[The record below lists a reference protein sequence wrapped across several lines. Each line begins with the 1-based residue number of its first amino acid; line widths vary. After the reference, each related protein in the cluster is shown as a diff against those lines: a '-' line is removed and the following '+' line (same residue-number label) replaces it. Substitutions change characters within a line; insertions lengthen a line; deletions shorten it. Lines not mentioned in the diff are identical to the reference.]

1 MKVTCALS
9 QSQIENLYANVYVH
23 MLNQGKAFD
32 SKQYMTDLFNKIAKK
47 KDVET
52 AAKFLQQVPSFIGI
66 ASFRPSLDK
75 FGIST
80 DMLRP
85 LIEDFKK
92 DENGLINVVNY
103 FNKGLNPDVQKELIE
118 KKANDAFK
126 IEEKTSTVVATD
138 PFSFQPYSALSGT
151 MQELVGQD
159 PNEEI
164 VEEKLD
170 INRIPIYTTLNAIK
184 NSSDTSSQLN
194 ELVYQNRVLKLKP
207 VRLSEINSELLDK
220 TTKRLVGRAAY
231 LKSKGTAQPNV
242 TTPDKI
248 FLLVLSDKA
257 GNELF
262 FDTEGNITSKEEGGK
277 LVYQFL
283 REVRK
288 SGKNYSVTDIYGNS
302 SQIIDPSILAQKAN
316 ISYEEANA
324 RQQAEFKELYSYRE
338 KLINNESLPL
348 LDVTG
353 VSTGISA
360 EKPSSTNLSNISDL
374 LKDNN
379 DAIRNIV
386 TVKSPRAEFIKGEAV
401 ITIKGVEYKI
411 DRPNLTE
418 DIAQKIAAVL
428 TNKTLSNKRKY
439 EFVSQFLSDKASP
452 STRKHD
458 LEYLPKTDSL
468 IYKYSSTTFDEGYSE
483 MVPVNFDTPNAS
495 TEIYDSLMLA
505 SGIAGKYYSAKMTYN
520 ADALERDG
528 YEDYNVTTN
537 TFSDDYLNYIELLK
551 SLPNTDIDID
561 LTPKSR
567 TFNSYL
573 GFALPSEYTEQ
584 IAKAQE
590 NTNVIVQDDFFETL
604 SEAENEQPVFGIKET
619 REKLISSLQ
628 SGKAI
633 SGTISF
639 ITGSK
644 WALTTSDNQVVL
656 FYNKENNI
664 TDKDV
669 ISGATLNL
677 IPETIL
683 GGKPFVNVIE
693 VIGSDNKKIGFVAE
707 TEFVSEVTSV
717 KNKSIEELEAEIN
730 NIIDGQGEAKPEDG
744 GAADAFFF
752 RKGTL
757 PSEATQAQINE
768 AKTWWANSP
777 LNKYIGFKEV
787 ANIVNSD
794 AFARFTAYGATLNGN
809 LGMIEIANKGSMVDV
824 YHEAW
829 HGFSQLFLTRAD
841 KKALY
846 KEVQKKLGTTK
857 NFFEIEEM
865 LAEDFR
871 EYVRTGKAKAGS
883 PKRNSLFRK
892 ILNFIR
898 GLFGKSTVTETTDI
912 KSVKDLF
919 DKLYIGGENLNIYT
933 PSIDN
938 VMFDIL
944 NRNSGIVKP
953 GTETDQVLNRQDS
966 NLLNDSMD
974 SIISEIIDDQ
984 SLIRKN
990 KAGTLSILLDS
1001 RNREPLY
1008 KQIKVKLEA
1017 KLNTF
1022 NAQLEA
1028 LDKIED
1034 SADKEFKKELLEN
1047 RIRII
1052 KAGIDNYGDTTNG
1065 LVKYHVENSS
1075 YDLMKQ
1081 KFTALELDE
1090 EGNLFDP
1097 QNAENTERFGDKKVG
1112 DKSLIELAGKETL
1125 YIIKSLYD
1133 AKINKKNNEIEYQY
1147 NTLGFKKLAD
1157 FRSTWNSTVR
1167 AIGGI
1172 QDPQEMYNKLLSES
1186 AENAQFRQLIN
1197 SKIANPEDFSD
1208 SVKFQDASFE
1218 FQATTSIWQDFNK
1231 SKVPYIQ
1238 LTVFRNLTGT
1248 TIKEDPYT
1256 GQQKIVD
1263 NYEYVAEVTE
1273 ATNEVFKTIAKF
1285 QDKFKSDLSNDYIDR
1300 IGRDNIPNLNLQKIV
1315 DDFGINGK
1323 LDISKSFE
1331 FARSIGFYLD
1341 DLSIIKNTLK
1351 KDTKTIEQFGLPYI
1365 FNMVKILNDKSK
1377 YPNVNST
1384 TRTIIEN
1391 FKKEPLKTLMSNI
1404 PAGVVNVD
1412 VVNQK
1417 NKVKEIVSLQGR
1429 YGLEASNAMVFNAER
1444 NLVSEYIENNTISKQ
1459 VYALNNVSKLSDLWT
1474 TDKYQYMSYMNPT
1487 TNPYTKRLAT
1497 VRSLFELNTAQELR
1511 RKNKS
1516 LYLFMNSGTQVE
1528 DITGLNTTNLDVNSK
1543 MLQEMNTMLKDG
1555 VQEFMRHASKSSS
1568 FGARIEGGVV
1578 GMPGKEGTDSNLW
1591 VDSQMFA
1598 NGTAFD
1604 YAFKAHMLPYME
1616 AEAERIYKF
1625 KQNKT
1630 EYSKYIGYNRPVGDG
1645 KMAGEVFTAFDNV
1658 LTSFSKNA
1666 IYKAIDTAIAQN
1678 KTFDLKEFLNNDN
1691 TGLLNGI
1698 KGNVKTYF
1706 NSQTKLNSEALQE
1719 SKFIDKELIKKMTDA
1734 GVAEDKIE
1742 NTLVE
1747 TYTYNS
1753 WIHNFEMAILFYGDL
1768 SQYNHDKEELHKR
1781 NTGATS
1787 GGRAFRT
1794 DIAARKYINSYLATT
1809 SYAKRAGIAPVVY
1822 NGTFN
1827 TAVLQDVKRTSVYL
1841 DQIEAGLR
1849 KDYEKR
1855 YKRAGVK
1862 NPEAEINRRLAIELS
1877 KYKEMEEG
1885 DGQGFITFDSYRNLK
1900 YLENAWS
1907 NDQEILFQKIKNGEE
1922 VRTEDVTELFPVYK
1936 LQHFGNLAN
1945 TGLPVIA
1952 MHKFALAPLIPSVI
1966 AGSDLQSL
1974 HEQMMYKN
1982 TQYVTFKSGSK
1993 VGTVSSKFNEKGI
2006 AVADEIYDPK
2016 SDQKV
2021 LKKDIQFTPNT
2032 IYLENLKNVT
2042 NVPSKYKNKTV
2053 FSTQLRKLIL
2063 GNMYQGG
2070 KIINSDNEPAIKRYE
2085 KAVDNYSNILKLELL
2100 QEIGYEY
2107 DPATGKYTGNLQD
2120 FLDIVQKQLDDRDI
2134 PEHLV
2139 QLVGLNRDN
2148 SLKTDLSI
2156 HLVADEIESI
2166 LVALVEKRLIKQK
2179 VKGEAL
2185 VQVASSMSNG
2195 IWDSNLKK
2203 GTKEEIEK
2211 YLGSNN
2217 LPFYR
2222 PDANGN
2228 TAAMKV
2234 AIALQGDFS
2243 NLLKLNHLD
2252 KEPIGTRARLNEMIK
2267 DDNWLNIGNNRKA
2280 ITLSAVRIPV
2290 QGLNSMEYME
2300 VYEFLDPAAGNII
2313 IPPSEIVAKSGADF
2327 DVDKL
2332 TTFMPSIDSRG
2343 NFITS
2348 NINNEDLIKKVKT
2361 LGKTGK
2367 DYNIAKG
2374 LIKNQKAAL
2383 ENELITSITG
2393 ILELPDNYASLVRPN
2408 DTYLLKDD
2416 IADKLQ
2422 DDVIDYNR
2430 FNNTHNEPFRV
2441 DKDGNKVIS
2450 PTRTLEASYN
2460 LHKHEVNMIGKK
2472 VLGMIAIENSLHPI
2486 MNSIG
2491 ASLPATYKNLYYS
2504 KSQQKNVEG
2513 DVDYNLRLLLP
2524 HNKTDDGRVS
2534 LSGVDSVDGL
2544 DNIGELY
2551 SQMMNGAVDV
2561 EKDAWIFFIQG
2572 NYEVTPMITF
2582 LLKAGVPKE
2591 HAILFVSNPIVRE
2604 YAKQQRMLKSAYA
2617 RVTGSIEEDF
2627 MDMAAKYQAAVNALA
2642 KFGDDKGRFKLSNK
2656 KYYAAATTAVS
2667 KSGILNKD
2675 KEFDIQ
2681 MMEKLV
2687 KNPNAPELRDH
2698 AIAMFLHFIELE
2710 KSSRGFT
2717 ALKFLSNPDTKT
2729 SKTLQ
2734 EIIRRNLNVEQSK
2747 ELSTLPSG
2755 TVEAV
2760 QESILGSFFDNDLI
2774 GDLIVPIFPLRNN
2787 DVVTNFVVDKLQ
2799 NQSSTIVK
2807 SFGKGQDGVRKFIID
2822 FKNAVPN
2829 YIYQNY
2835 MSNFIDENGELTSM
2849 PKTYKSMTIVEK
2861 AGVVNGAERVGD
2873 ILYVDKA
2880 RLEEEYKTDAYSRK
2894 SIGLGSYSNTGLRGF
2909 GNIQNLFPNEST
2921 YFKYV
2926 FERENQRSMYPL
2938 ESLKDNKDYNRLN
2951 NIIKDDEQ
2959 AYEAYLN
2966 QRALIKA
2973 YNRNIIME
2981 MQGQSYTDLVLD
2993 TVDEF
2998 PQLKSKYPILTQLT
3012 KPNVKTGEI
3021 ILSLNDVSS
3030 LKDPQ
3035 LAEIYNQNLKDLGN
3049 VDVMKVSNP
3058 ADNARISDLFK
3069 MLPSM
3074 SIYQNGI
3081 GYSKYGF
3088 NRALPYESFIN
3099 TMQAASEIFMAKQL
3113 NDNTLN
3119 LIFEKLVEPKNKNFK
3134 NFVVSTKQ
3142 YNNPEP
3148 IVLEKNDIVISQSKA
3163 EELLSKSGIKTVEEI
3178 ENDEIRETVVP
3189 AQPSASVNKFDK
3201 KNLFKVTPIQATD
3214 KKATIKASIATQYI
3228 GFGEGIKGSSTENY
3242 RQQASLFAN
3251 TGNYSDNDVIF
3262 VSIGGRRGT
3271 DEQQKTQQDRTIKE
3285 AIKAVEAG
3293 ATILTDNKDYT
3304 NASSYNTGEK
3314 RLYANMEAK
3323 GYNYSEVTVDGQ
3335 VIGTWSKSTQPT
3347 IEPVVKEG
3355 VTDLFKEKPE
3365 LASIGTKKQYSEWIN
3380 YLTTQGELAGTE
3392 ATDILYHG
3400 TYEEF
3405 EEFDEEKKGAN
3416 TGINTYQSED
3426 KSEQFYSDSA
3436 HTIFFSDRKTN
3447 AISYTLLGRDKY
3459 LSEIS
3464 NALQDI
3470 RIGIQAL
3477 VTDAVEV
3484 LKGVPYFNNLIDK
3497 AKKEGKT
3504 SKEIIELLGKEE
3516 IKLAKKYKS
3525 GSSIGFT
3532 NQLGNYETSLKK
3544 LNEFLSDT
3552 SVFKKG
3558 IDDDFKN
3565 ATGDFM
3571 IFIKDSRLQFGR
3583 FDKGRTIEAGE
3594 RFYADEV
3601 DDNKIK
3607 EFIKAAIAQDENS
3620 YNEAKINMKAAGYE
3634 EKAIPVLL
3642 NLQNPSIKNYE
3653 KSPFADTY
3661 KDTKTRTAAI
3671 AAKQVAD
3678 ALKNGN
3684 DGVIYEN
3691 IVDPLLSN
3699 SYGVFNTEQIYIL
3712 GGKKDTEGFKNF
3724 VNKSGTED
3732 KINTNA
3738 PNGLPGIDRT
3748 STDCQG

>member
-1 MKVTCALS
+1 M
-9 QSQIENLYANVYVH
+9 I
-23 MLNQGKAFD
+23 
-32 SKQYMTDLFNKIAKK
+32 
-47 KDVET
+47 
-52 AAKFLQQVPSFIGI
+52 
-66 ASFRPSLDK
+66 
-75 FGIST
+75 
-80 DMLRP
+80 
-85 LIEDFKK
+85 
-92 DENGLINVVNY
+92 
-103 FNKGLNPDVQKELIE
+103 
-118 KKANDAFK
+118 
-126 IEEKTSTVVATD
+126 
-138 PFSFQPYSALSGT
+138 
-151 MQELVGQD
+151 
-159 PNEEI
+159 
-164 VEEKLD
+164 
-170 INRIPIYTTLNAIK
+170 
-184 NSSDTSSQLN
+184 
-194 ELVYQNRVLKLKP
+194 
-207 VRLSEINSELLDK
+207 
-220 TTKRLVGRAAY
+220 
-231 LKSKGTAQPNV
+231 
-242 TTPDKI
+242 
-248 FLLVLSDKA
+248 
-257 GNELF
+257 
-262 FDTEGNITSKEEGGK
+262 
-277 LVYQFL
+277 
-283 REVRK
+283 
-288 SGKNYSVTDIYGNS
+288 
-302 SQIIDPSILAQKAN
+302 
-316 ISYEEANA
+316 
-324 RQQAEFKELYSYRE
+324 
-338 KLINNESLPL
+338 
-348 LDVTG
+348 
-353 VSTGISA
+353 
-360 EKPSSTNLSNISDL
+360 
-374 LKDNN
+374 
-379 DAIRNIV
+379 
-386 TVKSPRAEFIKGEAV
+386 
-401 ITIKGVEYKI
+401 
-411 DRPNLTE
+411 
-418 DIAQKIAAVL
+418 
-428 TNKTLSNKRKY
+428 
-439 EFVSQFLSDKASP
+439 
-452 STRKHD
+452 
-458 LEYLPKTDSL
+458 
-468 IYKYSSTTFDEGYSE
+468 
-483 MVPVNFDTPNAS
+483 PVNFDTPNAS

-505 SGIAGKYYSAKMTYN
+505 SGTAGKYYSAKMTYN

-537 TFSDDYLNYIELLK
+537 TFSEDYLNYIELLK

-567 TFNSYL
+567 SFNSYL

-590 NTNVIVQDDFFETL
+590 NTNVIVEDDFF
-604 SEAENEQPVFGIKET
+604 
-619 REKLISSLQ
+619 KLLTDVSLTP
-628 SGKAI
+628 G
-633 SGTISF
+633 
-639 ITGSK
+639 
-644 WALTTSDNQVVL
+644 
-656 FYNKENNI
+656 
-664 TDKDV
+664 
-669 ISGATLNL
+669 
-677 IPETIL
+677 ETIL
-683 GGKPFVNVIE
+683 SELMDEAAKPEWIKTVDTETGKTHTENYYLSTYISNQLKANPFRFTKESAEEMVELYENLKRPTKSELDI
-693 VIGSDNKKIGFVAE
+693 IKKEILSVFGKQPVKQTVAP
-707 TEFVSEVTSV
+707 TKSV
-717 KNKSIEELEAEIN
+717 EELEAEIN

-757 PSEATQAQINE
+757 PSEATQTQIND

-1008 KQIKVKLEA
+1008 KQIKIKLEA

-1022 NAQLEA
+1022 NTQLDA
-1028 LDKIED
+1028 LDKLED

-1081 KFTALELDE
+1081 KYTALELDE

-1097 QNAENTERFGDKKVG
+1097 QNAENTERYGDKKVG

-1133 AKINKKNNEIEYQY
+1133 GKLNKKTNKIEYQY
-1147 NTLGFKKLAD
+1147 NSLGFKKLAD

-1186 AENAQFRQLIN
+1186 SENAQFKQLID

-1248 TIKEDPYT
+1248 IVKEDPYT
-1256 GQQKIVD
+1256 GKEKVV
-1263 NYEYVAEVTE
+1263 NVYEYAAEVTE

-1323 LDISKSFE
+1323 LDTSKSFE

-1404 PAGVVNVD
+1404 PAGVISVD

-1417 NKVKEIVSLQGR
+1417 NKVKDIVSLQGR

-1591 VDSQMFA
+1591 IDSQMFA

-1630 EYSKYIGYNRPVGDG
+1630 EYSKYIGYNRPVGNG

-1658 LTSFSKNA
+1658 LTNFSKNE
-1666 IYKAIDTAIAQN
+1666 IYNAIDAAVKQN

-1719 SKFIDKELIKKMTDA
+1719 SKFIDKELIKKMKDA

-1809 SYAKRAGIAPVVY
+1809 SYAKRAGITPVVY

-1862 NPEAEINRRLAIELS
+1862 NPEAEINRRLIIELS
-1877 KYKEMEEG
+1877 KYKEMEEA
-1885 DGQGFITFDSYRNLK
+1885 DGQGFITIDSYRNLK

-1922 VRTEDVTELFPVYK
+1922 VKTEDVTELFPVYK

-1974 HEQMMYKN
+1974 HEQMMDKN
-1982 TQYVTFKSGSK
+1982 IQYVTFKSGSK
-1993 VGTVSSKFNEKGI
+1993 VGTVSSKFNEKGV

-2021 LKKDIQFTPNT
+2021 LKKNIQFTPNT

-2107 DPATGKYTGNLQD
+2107 NPETKKYTGNLED
-2120 FLDIVQKQLDDRDI
+2120 FLNVVQRELDRKDI

-2139 QLVGLNRDN
+2139 ELVGLNRDK
-2148 SLKTDLSI
+2148 SLKVDLSI
-2156 HLVADEIESI
+2156 HLLADDIEAM
-2166 LVALVEKRLIKQK
+2166 LVSLVEKRLIKQK

-2348 NINNEDLIKKVKT
+2348 NISNEDLIKKVKS
-2361 LGKTGK
+2361 LAKTGK
-2367 DYNIAKG
+2367 EYNVAKA

-2383 ENELITSITG
+2383 ENELITSIAG

-2416 IADKLQ
+2416 LADKLQ

-2430 FNNTHNEPFRV
+2430 FKNTHDEPFRV

-2472 VLGMIAIENSLHPI
+2472 VLGMIAVENSLHPI

-2572 NYEVTPMITF
+2572 NYEITPMITF

-2604 YAKQQRMLKSAYA
+2604 YAKQQRMIKSAYA

-2675 KEFDIQ
+2675 KEFDVQ

-2747 ELSTLPSG
+2747 ELSTLPTG

-2760 QESILGSFFDNDLI
+2760 QESILGSFFDNNLI

-2926 FERENQRSMYPL
+2926 FERENQRSMYPQ
-2938 ESLKDNKDYNRLN
+2938 ESLKNNKDYARLN
-2951 NIIKDDEQ
+2951 NIIKDDAQ

-3049 VDVMKVSNP
+3049 VDVIKVSNP

-3163 EELLSKSGIKTVEEI
+3163 EELLNKSGVKTVEEI
-3178 ENDEIRETVVP
+3178 ENDEIGETVAP
-3189 AQPSASVNKFDK
+3189 TTQAIQPTVQLS
-3201 KNLFKVTPIQATD
+3201 
-3214 KKATIKASIATQYI
+3214 
-3228 GFGEGIKGSSTENY
+3228 
-3242 RQQASLFAN
+3242 
-3251 TGNYSDNDVIF
+3251 
-3262 VSIGGRRGT
+3262 
-3271 DEQQKTQQDRTIKE
+3271 
-3285 AIKAVEAG
+3285 
-3293 ATILTDNKDYT
+3293 DYT
-3304 NASSYNTGEK
+3304 NYSGGALGGDKEWESVGKEYGLKKQVNYLPDTLKKLTKEQVQEVEAAYQKAVVDLGRRSLAANT
-3314 RLYANMEAK
+3314 YAGGLVRRDYLQAKAADAVYAISTLVGPGQTDPK
-3323 GYNYSEVTVDGQ
+3323 GYVNKTNNTIVSGGTGYAVQMAINLGKPVYVFDQVRNQWYKNINGEWSKSEVPTLTKNFAGIGTRELNEAGKQAIRDVYKNTTTTQPSTSVDEFNLADKLTPIEQNFADGTGGRAMQPQFKGKSTMDLIMSGDRTRTTRAKTDIQRMTKDYSLSKISDLVGKVIRMTDKTGKQVYTRITKVAPFTQEYQDATWQKEGWVKSVTDKNVGNYPYAIEFEVVTPTTQPSTSVKIKEVIPTYGAVQISTNPTKEFDKYLTDVISDNIKNNAYVENGSSSANLMFSYGWQWKGNNSKQ
-3335 VIGTWSKSTQPT
+3335 VIGDKLIVQPAEVDFSGKGNPVAVKSKYFYDSKYNDGTPVPPVAELNFLKKHIENNLGINMSDYDIALNNIYTQGT
-3347 IEPVVKEG
+3347 NLFRHTDIDESNTAKNYPVV
-3355 VTDLFKEKPE
+3355 V
-3365 LASIGTKKQYSEWIN
+3365 Y
-3380 YLTTQGELAGTE
+3380 
-3392 ATDILYHG
+3392 
-3400 TYEEF
+3400 
-3405 EEFDEEKKGAN
+3405 
-3416 TGINTYQSED
+3416 
-3426 KSEQFYSDSA
+3426 
-3436 HTIFFSDRKTN
+3436 
-3447 AISYTLLGRDKY
+3447 
-3459 LSEIS
+3459 
-3464 NALQDI
+3464 
-3470 RIGIQAL
+3470 
-3477 VTDAVEV
+3477 V
-3484 LKGVPYFNNLIDK
+3484 
-3497 AKKEGKT
+3497 
-3504 SKEIIELLGKEE
+3504 
-3516 IKLAKKYKS
+3516 
-3525 GSSIGFT
+3525 
-3532 NQLGNYETSLKK
+3532 LGNEHK
-3544 LNEFLSDT
+3544 
-3552 SVFKKG
+3552 VR
-3558 IDDDFKN
+3558 IDDNGGAAVRGMGEMVNPKTLTLKN
-3565 ATGDFM
+3565 GDIYTFGLNG
-3571 IFIKDSRLQFGR
+3571 KGR
-3583 FDKGRTIEAGE
+3583 FEAVHDVIRSNKTDDSFPPITLPDGRI
-3594 RFYADEV
+3594 
-3601 DDNKIK
+3601 
-3607 EFIKAAIAQDENS
+3607 
-3620 YNEAKINMKAAGYE
+3620 
-3634 EKAIPVLL
+3634 
-3642 NLQNPSIKNYE
+3642 IKNYTVT
-3653 KSPFADTY
+3653 FTFRRAADLEAGMPIAPAKLNTQPSS
-3661 KDTKTRTAAI
+3661 DTPIT
-3671 AAKQVAD
+3671 
-3678 ALKNGN
+3678 
-3684 DGVIYEN
+3684 
-3691 IVDPLLSN
+3691 
-3699 SYGVFNTEQIYIL
+3699 
-3712 GGKKDTEGFKNF
+3712 GKITD
-3724 VNKSGTED
+3724 
-3732 KINTNA
+3732 TNA
-3738 PNGLPGIDRT
+3738 PDGLPGIDRT
-3748 STDCQG
+3748 STDCQ

>member
-9 QSQIENLYANVYVH
+9 QSQIEKLYANVYVH
-23 MLNQGKAFD
+23 MLNQGEAFD
-32 SKQYMTDLFNKIAKK
+32 PKQYMTDLFNKIAKK

-52 AAKFLQQVPSFIGI
+52 AAKFLQQVPSFIGT

-80 DMLRP
+80 DILRP
-85 LIEDFKK
+85 LIADFKK

-103 FNKGLNPDVQKELIE
+103 FNKSLNPDVQKELIE

-207 VRLSEINSELLDK
+207 VRLSEINTELLDK

-288 SGKNYSVTDIYGNS
+288 SGKDYSVTDIYGNS
-302 SQIIDPSILAQKAN
+302 SQIIDPSILAQKAG
-316 ISYEEANA
+316 ISEEEANA
-324 RQQAEFKELYSYRE
+324 RQQSEFKELYSYRE

-360 EKPSSTNLSNISDL
+360 EKPKTTNLSNISDL
-374 LKDNN
+374 LKDDNY
-379 DAIRNIV
+379 AIRNIV
-386 TVKSPRAEFIKGEAV
+386 TVKSPRAEFIEGEAV
-401 ITIKGVEYKI
+401 ITIKGVEYKV

-428 TNKTLSNKRKY
+428 TNKTLSNKVKY
-439 EFVSQFLSDKASP
+439 NFVSQFLSDKASP

-458 LEYLPKTDSL
+458 LEYLPKTNSL
-468 IYKYSSTTFDEGYSE
+468 IYKYSPTTFDEGYSE
-483 MVPVNFDTPNAS
+483 MVVVNFDTPNAS
-495 TEIYDSLMLA
+495 TEIYNSLMLA
-505 SGIAGKYYSAKMTYN
+505 SRKAGKYYSAKMTYN

-567 TFNSYL
+567 SFNSYL

-590 NTNVIVQDDFFETL
+590 NTNTIVKDDFFDLLTDVTL
-604 SEAENEQPVFGIKET
+604 TPG
-619 REKLISSLQ
+619 
-628 SGKAI
+628 
-633 SGTISF
+633 
-639 ITGSK
+639 
-644 WALTTSDNQVVL
+644 
-656 FYNKENNI
+656 
-664 TDKDV
+664 
-669 ISGATLNL
+669 
-677 IPETIL
+677 ETIL
-683 GGKPFVNVIE
+683 SELMDDAAKPEWIKTVDAETGKTHTENYYLSTYISNQLKSNPFRFTKESAEEMVELYDTLKRPSKSELDIIKKEILNTFGKPVATQVIAPT
-693 VIGSDNKKIGFVAE
+693 K
-707 TEFVSEVTSV
+707 SV
-717 KNKSIEELEAEIN
+717 EELEAEIN

-752 RKGTL
+752 RKGAL

-809 LGMIEIANKGSMVDV
+809 LGMIELANKGSMVDV

-974 SIISEIIDDQ
+974 SIISEIIDEQ
-984 SLIRKN
+984 SKFKEN

-1001 RNREPLY
+1001 KYREPLY
-1008 KQIKVKLEA
+1008 KLIKIKLEA
-1017 KLNTF
+1017 RVKLINK
-1022 NAQLEA
+1022 QLEEINA
-1028 LDKIED
+1028 LED
-1034 SADKEFKKELLEN
+1034 SPNNQFKRETLEN
-1047 RIRII
+1047 RLRII
-1052 KAGIDNYGDTTNG
+1052 NTGIDNYGDTTSG

-1097 QNAENTERFGDKKVG
+1097 QNAENTERYGDKKVG

-1133 AKINKKNNEIEYQY
+1133 GKINKKTNKIEYQY

-1186 AENAQFRQLIN
+1186 TENAQFRQLVD
-1197 SKIANPEDFSD
+1197 SKIANPEEFSD

-1256 GQQKIVD
+1256 GKEKIVD
-1263 NYEYVAEVTE
+1263 NYEYTAEVTE

-1323 LDISKSFE
+1323 LDTSKSFE

-1377 YPNVNST
+1377 YPNINST

-1391 FKKEPLKTLMSNI
+1391 FKKEPLKTLMSNV
-1404 PAGVVNVD
+1404 PAGVVSVD

-1417 NKVKEIVSLQGR
+1417 NKVKEVISLQGR

-1487 TNPYTKRLAT
+1487 TNPYTKKLAT

-1666 IYKAIDTAIAQN
+1666 IYKAIDTAVAQN

-1827 TAVLQDVKRTSVYL
+1827 TAILQDVKRTSVYL
-1841 DQIEAGLR
+1841 GQIEAGLR

-1862 NPEAEINRRLAIELS
+1862 NPETEINRRLAIELS

-1885 DGQGFITFDSYRNLK
+1885 DGQGFITIDSYRNLK
-1900 YLENAWS
+1900 YLENSWS

-1974 HEQMMYKN
+1974 HEQMMDKN
-1982 TQYVTFKSGSK
+1982 IQYVTFKSGSK

-2006 AVADEIYDPK
+2006 AVADEIYDLK

-2100 QEIGYEY
+2100 QEIGYELN
-2107 DPATGKYTGNLQD
+2107 PETKKYTGNLED
-2120 FLDIVQKQLDDRDI
+2120 FLNVVQRELDRKDI

-2139 QLVGLNRDN
+2139 ELVGLNRDK
-2148 SLKTDLSI
+2148 SLKVDLSI
-2156 HLVADEIESI
+2156 HLLADDIEAM
-2166 LVALVEKRLIKQK
+2166 LVSLVEKRLIKQK

-2228 TAAMKV
+2228 TVAMKV

-2348 NINNEDLIKKVKT
+2348 NISNEDLIKKVKT

-2430 FNNTHNEPFRV
+2430 FNNIHNEPFRI
-2441 DKDGNKVIS
+2441 DKNGNKVIS

-2472 VLGMIAIENSLHPI
+2472 VLGMIAVENSLHPI

-2582 LLKAGVPKE
+2582 LLKVGVPKE

-2755 TVEAV
+2755 TVDAV
-2760 QESILGSFFDNDLI
+2760 QESILGSFFDNNLI

-2787 DVVTNFVVDKLQ
+2787 NVVTNFVVDKLQ

-2822 FKNAVPN
+2822 FKNAIPN

-2849 PKTYKSMTIVEK
+2849 PKTYKSMTVFEK
-2861 AGVVNGAERVGD
+2861 AGVVNGAERIGD

-2894 SIGLGSYSNTGLRGF
+2894 SIGLGSYSNVGLRGF

-2926 FERENQRSMYPL
+2926 FERENQRSMYSQ

-2981 MQGQSYTDLVLD
+2981 MQDQSYTDLVLD

-3012 KPNVKTGEI
+3012 KPNIKTGEI

-3069 MLPSM
+3069 MLPTM

-3081 GYSKYGF
+3081 GYSKHGF
-3088 NRALPYESFIN
+3088 NRALPYKSFIN

-3119 LIFEKLVEPKNKNFK
+3119 LIFEKLVEPRNKNFK

-3178 ENDEIRETVVP
+3178 ENDEIGETVAPITKLSTSVEYNYNP
-3189 AQPSASVNKFDK
+3189 SNVSEQTREDYKQYVLKQLGKPEIKAKANAFDFIYPDLTITISKDGSAS
-3201 KNLFKVTPIQATD
+3201 
-3214 KKATIKASIATQYI
+3214 
-3228 GFGEGIKGSSTENY
+3228 
-3242 RQQASLFAN
+3242 
-3251 TGNYSDNDVIF
+3251 
-3262 VSIGGRRGT
+3262 
-3271 DEQQKTQQDRTIKE
+3271 
-3285 AIKAVEAG
+3285 
-3293 ATILTDNKDYT
+3293 YT
-3304 NASSYNTGEK
+3304 NLNQKIVDLSKTDA
-3314 RLYANMEAK
+3314 
-3323 GYNYSEVTVDGQ
+3323 GYDIKFM
-3335 VIGTWSKSTQPT
+3335 IGLNKLAEEQLTQS
-3347 IEPVVKEG
+3347 IIQPVVKEVIPTYG
-3355 VTDLFKEKPE
+3355 VVQISTNP
-3365 LASIGTKKQYSEWIN
+3365 TKDFDT
-3380 YLTTQGELAGTE
+3380 YLTDVISDNIKENAYVENGSSSANLMFSYGWQWKGNNSKKVIGDKLIVQPAEVDFSGKGNPVVVKSKYFYDSKYNDGALVPNISELDFLKKHIEKNLGIDMSNYDVALNNIYTKGTSLYRH
-3392 ATDILYHG
+3392 TDIDESNTAKNYPVVVYVLGNEHKVRIDDNGGGAVRGVGEMVNPKTLTLKNGDIYTFG
-3400 TYEEF
+3400 MNGKGRF
-3405 EEFDEEKKGAN
+3405 EAVHDVIR
-3416 TGINTYQSED
+3416 TD
-3426 KSEQFYSDSA
+3426 K
-3436 HTIFFSDRKTN
+3436 
-3447 AISYTLLGRDKY
+3447 
-3459 LSEIS
+3459 
-3464 NALQDI
+3464 
-3470 RIGIQAL
+3470 
-3477 VTDAVEV
+3477 TDASF
-3484 LKGVPYFNNLIDK
+3484 PPI
-3497 AKKEGKT
+3497 
-3504 SKEIIELLGKEE
+3504 
-3516 IKLAKKYKS
+3516 
-3525 GSSIGFT
+3525 
-3532 NQLGNYETSLKK
+3532 SLP
-3544 LNEFLSDT
+3544 D
-3552 SVFKKG
+3552 
-3558 IDDDFKN
+3558 
-3565 ATGDFM
+3565 
-3571 IFIKDSRLQFGR
+3571 
-3583 FDKGRTIEAGE
+3583 GRTINKYTVTFTFRRA
-3594 RFYADEV
+3594 ADLEPG
-3601 DDNKIK
+3601 
-3607 EFIKAAIAQDENS
+3607 
-3620 YNEAKINMKAAGYE
+3620 M
-3634 EKAIPVLL
+3634 
-3642 NLQNPSIKNYE
+3642 PSA
-3653 KSPFADTY
+3653 P
-3661 KDTKTRTAAI
+3661 TKLITSE
-3671 AAKQVAD
+3671 
-3678 ALKNGN
+3678 L
-3684 DGVIYEN
+3684 
-3691 IVDPLLSN
+3691 
-3699 SYGVFNTEQIYIL
+3699 
-3712 GGKKDTEGFKNF
+3712 
-3724 VNKSGTED
+3724 GTED

-3738 PNGLPGIDRT
+3738 PDGLPGIGRT
-3748 STDCQG
+3748 STDCQ